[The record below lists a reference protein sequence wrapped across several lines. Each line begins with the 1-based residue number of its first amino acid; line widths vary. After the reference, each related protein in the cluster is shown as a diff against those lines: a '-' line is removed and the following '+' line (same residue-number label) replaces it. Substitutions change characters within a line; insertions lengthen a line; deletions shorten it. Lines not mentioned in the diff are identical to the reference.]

1 MEEKNRP
8 VPDKCQS
15 LPRVGNEHPYRCL
28 VKELNASLTKLYIPN
43 KEGVLIFLWL
53 ETLSQFLTMF
63 LLLKLGPTLSAT
75 EAYL

>member
-1 MEEKNRP
+1 MP
-8 VPDKCQS
+8 VPEKCQFASCWKRAS
-15 LPRVGNEHPYRCL
+15 LQVCL
-28 VKELNASLTKLYIPN
+28 LKELNASLTKLYIPN

-63 LLLKLGPTLSAT
+63 LLLKLSPTLSAT